1 LTRELKRREEMIS
14 INRKIQPIEM
24 IQMNAIDERF
34 NKIEESIVRINESVV
49 KIQQKLETFNIPE
62 VNLSRAQKLE
72 KSQDTVF
79 QLEPSNH
86 VDKNENE
93 EKQNVNY

>member
-1 LTRELKRREEMIS
+1 MFSKNTKNQPSKIVQ
-14 INRKIQPIEM
+14 INA
-24 IQMNAIDERF
+24 NNERF
-34 NKIEESIVRINESVV
+34 NQIEESIV

-62 VNLSRAQKLE
+62 VNLSRAQNLE